1 MLVGLWLGL
10 FGEVVAHCVDALEY
24 VVAFFRGL
32 AGVSCL
38 LAFVGLFWLAGVLGD
53 AGGVVEVEGGVGV
66 AGDGPFL
73 FVE

>member
-1 MLVGLWLGL
+1 MV
-10 FGEVVAHCVDALEY
+10 GEVVAHCVDALDD
-24 VVAFFRGL
+24 VVSFLFVFSGV
-32 AGVSCL
+32 AGWLS
-38 LAFVGLFWLAGVLGD
+38 FGGLFWLAGVLGD